1 MEEMRLIHVE
11 GDRMMEKIS
20 FSFDEMWEKVMACD
34 RKYDGL
40 FYTAVKTTKI
50 YCRPSCRSRKPK
62 KINVDFYLTMAEA
75 EEKGFRAC
83 KRCQPKT
90 EYSPDEELTRQVMAY
105 LTANYRESISL
116 QDIAAHVGMSPS
128 YLERVFKQ
136 ETSETPRACL
146 ERIRID
152 KAAELLKRT
161 SLSNLEVCFE
171 TGFQSP
177 SNFYKIFRK
186 LKAHSPHEFR
196 KLSEPVSL

>member
-1 MEEMRLIHVE
+1 
-11 GDRMMEKIS
+11 MEKMR
-20 FSFDEMWEKVMACD
+20 FSFDEMWEKVITCD

-40 FYTAVKTTKI
+40 FYTGVKTTKI

-62 KINVDFYLTMAEA
+62 KTNVEFYSSMAEA
-75 EEKGFRAC
+75 EAKGFRAC
-83 KRCQPKT
+83 KRCQPET
-90 EYSPDEELTRQVMAY
+90 DYSPGEELTRNVMAY
-105 LTANYRESISL
+105 LTANYKDSISL
-116 QDIAAHVGMSPS
+116 QEIADHVGMSPT

-152 KAAELLKRT
+152 KAEQLLKCT
-161 SLSNLEVCFE
+161 DLSNLEICFE

-186 LKAHSPHEFR
+186 LKNDSPREFR
-196 KLSEPVSL
+196 KSGEAIS

>member
-1 MEEMRLIHVE
+1 
-11 GDRMMEKIS
+11 MMEKIS

-83 KRCQPKT
+83 KRCQPET

-136 ETSETPRACL
+136 ETLETPRTIL
-146 ERIRID
+146 EKIRID

-196 KLSEPVSL
+196 KLSEPVSS

>member
-1 MEEMRLIHVE
+1 
-11 GDRMMEKIS
+11 MEKMC
-20 FSFDEMWEKVMACD
+20 FSFEEMWEKVMACD

-62 KINVDFYLTMAEA
+62 KSNVEFYSTMAEA
-75 EEKGFRAC
+75 EAKGFRAC
-83 KRCQPKT
+83 KRCQPET
-90 EYSPDEELTRQVMAY
+90 EYSPDEELARNVMDY
-105 LTANYRESISL
+105 LSANYRESISL
-116 QDIAAHVGMSPS
+116 QDIADHIGMSPS

-136 ETSETPRACL
+136 ETSETPRSCL

-152 KAAELLKRT
+152 KAAHLLKQ
-161 SLSNLEVCFE
+161 SNLSNLDVCFE

-196 KLSEPVSL
+196 KLNEPVSS